1 MRGAILV
8 LALTALGCGAA
19 AQTPPP
25 QAQRLAVGDLVD
37 VSVFQA
43 PELATEARLDMTGS
57 LTMPVA
63 GTVRLAGDTAPE
75 AEQALAARLRANYL
89 IAPDVHVLVRE
100 FSPLPV
106 TVLGA
111 VKNPGV
117 YSARSYP
124 DLTGM
129 LAAAGGIGVGA
140 GERVLLTSAANPN
153 QPARRTRAL
162 DLAEL
167 ERAGDAAPIA
177 LHSGDV
183 VRVVPAATVYV
194 GGDVLKPGAYP
205 LPPSGLTLLEAITL
219 AGGVMRDGAADRT
232 RIVHSDESGRA
243 TMAWVNARRVMQGR
257 AQDPQL
263 AAFDLVYVPHSVGR
277 ATVFRGLETALNVST
292 TIFTGVIIFH

>member
-25 QAQRLAVGDLVD
+25 EAQRLAVGDLVD

-89 IAPDVHVLVRE
+89 IAPEVHVLVRE

-140 GERVLLTSAANPN
+140 GERVLLTSTAGTTT
-153 QPARRTRAL
+153 RTRAV
-162 DLAEL
+162 EL
-167 ERAGDAAPIA
+167 SRVERGADSAPIE

-194 GGDVLKPGAYP
+194 GGDVVKPGAYA
-205 LPPSGLTLLEAITL
+205 LPASGLTLLEAITL
-219 AGGVMRDGAADRT
+219 AGGVVRDGAADHT
-232 RIVHSDESGRA
+232 RIVHSDELGRA
-243 TMAWVNARRVMQGR
+243 TVTWVNARRVMQGR
-257 AQDPQL
+257 ADDPEL
-263 AAFDLVYVPHSVGR
+263 APFDLIYVPHSVGR